1 MTAHQRF
8 FYMMLLVIPL
18 LVSLFAPQTAVASK
32 MEQKY
37 ITKVLNLMAG
47 DWYDTAG
54 NRILWIQDGFINDC
68 RVLAAY
74 DFAGSSSNG
83 AGRFEILESTGTRNL
98 YLT

>member
-54 NRILWIQDGFINDC
+54 N
-68 RVLAAY
+68 
-74 DFAGSSSNG
+74 
-83 AGRFEILESTGTRNL
+83 
-98 YLT
+98 